1 MPYLQFFLSNHAIL
15 QVNAISDAEKV
26 MKHFDN
32 YRTKFS
38 SLFSPPPLKKLNN
51 PGYYRV
57 PSSALGTPVQDVDLK
72 SAVLQMFDDIATAQ
86 RPRAEYTNSD
96 WGTIGFFFLLGMLP
110 TALGDRARIAMMRL
124 PV

>member
-1 MPYLQFFLSNHAIL
+1 MLGCWLDSFSLSIERNKQLCTANQPRTLPYLQFFLSNHAIL

-57 PSSALGTPVQDVDLK
+57 PSSALGTPV
-72 SAVLQMFDDIATAQ
+72 
-86 RPRAEYTNSD
+86 
-96 WGTIGFFFLLGMLP
+96 
-110 TALGDRARIAMMRL
+110 
-124 PV
+124 